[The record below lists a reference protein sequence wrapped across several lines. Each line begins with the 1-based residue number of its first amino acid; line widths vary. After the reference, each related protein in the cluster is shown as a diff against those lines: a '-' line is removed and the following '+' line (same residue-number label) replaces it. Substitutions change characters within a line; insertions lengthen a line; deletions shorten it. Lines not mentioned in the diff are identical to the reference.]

1 MARDL
6 REFVRQVERELPS
19 EYVSV
24 SRKVRPGKFE
34 VTALLETLT
43 EAGHFP
49 MVEFK
54 STEDAH
60 GNDVDIPI
68 VSNVFASRKRCA
80 LALGHDPDK
89 HKTELS
95 LEYAR
100 LAGRTIAPETIDSSE
115 APVKQVV
122 LRGEQVDMG
131 GLPVVKHYEMD
142 LSPVYTMALAMKDPD
157 TGAYNVSFIKGF
169 YKNDP
174 RKLGISIH
182 SPHLERVLRKYEER
196 GEAAPAAFILG
207 HHPAFYLGAL
217 ALSPYDSDDYATI
230 GSFMRE
236 PLRLTPST
244 TWGEDFM
251 VPADAEIVVEG
262 EIPPGAREVVDPFG
276 EVTRHYQAQCL
287 RQSMQ
292 VKALTRRT
300 DAYLQDIFSG
310 HEGHWNLGGIPK
322 EGSVFNAVN
331 ARVGNVTAVHMPH
344 SGVSRLACY
353 IAVDKKKE
361 GDGKVAGLAAL
372 LESWTFQA
380 IVVVDADIDVFNEK
394 EVVWA
399 LLTMVD
405 PQRDVTYVRNMSTTF
420 TTAMGHNKV
429 VIDATKP
436 LDRAFPTRFRVPPAA
451 MEDVR
456 LEDWID
462 NWNGKGVD

>member
-1 MARDL
+1 MARGL
-6 REFVRQVERELPS
+6 REFVGRVERELPS
-19 EYVSV
+19 ELVRV
-24 SRKVRPGKFE
+24 SRKVRPTKFE
-34 VTALLETLT
+34 VTAILETLT
-43 EAGHFP
+43 QAGHFP
-49 MVEFK
+49 MVEFG
-54 STEDAH
+54 STEDAY
-60 GNDVDIPI
+60 GDDVGIPI
-68 VSNVFASRKRCA
+68 ISNVFASRKRCA
-80 LALGHDPDK
+80 LALGHDTDK
-89 HKTELS
+89 HKIDLS

-100 LAGRTIAPETIDSSE
+100 LAAGAIDPVVLDSSE

-122 LRGEQVDMG
+122 LQGERVDMG
-131 GLPVVKHYEMD
+131 RLPVVKHYEMD
-142 LSPVYTMALAMKDPD
+142 LSPVYTMAMAMKDPD
-157 TGAYNVSFIKGF
+157 AGAYNVAFIKAF

-174 RKLGISIH
+174 RRLGISIH
-182 SPHLERVLRKYEER
+182 STHSERILRKYEER
-196 GEAAPAAFILG
+196 GEPAPVAHILG

-217 ALSPYDSDDYATI
+217 ALSPYDSDDYAAI

-251 VPADAEIVVEG
+251 VPADAEIIVEG
-262 EIPPGAREVVDPFG
+262 EILPGGREVVDPFG

-292 VKALTRRT
+292 VTALTRRKA
-300 DAYLQDIFSG
+300 AYLQDIFSG

-353 IAVDKKKE
+353 VSIDKKKE
-361 GDGKVAGLAAL
+361 GDGKIAGLAAL
-372 LESWTFQA
+372 LESWTFQVV
-380 IVVVDADIDVFNEK
+380 VVVDADIDVFNEK

-420 TTAMGHNKV
+420 TTAMGHNKL

-451 MEDVR
+451 MEGLR
-456 LEDWID
+456 LEEWID
-462 NWNGKGVD
+462 NWNGREAV